1 MDDLEAYNK
10 ENNNSDITVPLT
22 LLREVIWTSID
33 LQLDKHRRKN
43 TFLVTLKYY
52 LQEKFEIDFP
62 AFEIAHAIYWKKTN
76 PEIPL

>member
-33 LQLDKHRRKN
+33 LQLDKHRKKYFFGNFKILSTRK
-43 TFLVTLKYY
+43 
-52 LQEKFEIDFP
+52 I
-62 AFEIAHAIYWKKTN
+62 
-76 PEIPL
+76 